1 LKSVTSTGSLKKTPI
16 QQQADMSSEVNSVES
31 SPATTPVHLIKN
43 DISSSAVVSG
53 FNSMDLQSPTNRN
66 LSEKELRDCDVI
78 GTSVCLF
85 LTIAIINST

>member
-1 LKSVTSTGSLKKTPI
+1 MKKTPK
-16 QQQADMSSEVNSVES
+16 QHQTDMNSEVNSVES

-43 DISSSAVVSG
+43 DVLSSTVANS

-78 GTSVCLF
+78 GTNVFLF
-85 LTIAIINST
+85 FSNSH

>member
-1 LKSVTSTGSLKKTPI
+1 
-16 QQQADMSSEVNSVES
+16 MSSEVNSVES

>member
-1 LKSVTSTGSLKKTPI
+1 MKSVTSTGSMKKTPK
-16 QQQADMSSEVNSVES
+16 QQQGDISSEVNSVES

-43 DISSSAVVSG
+43 DISSSAIVTS

-78 GTSVCLF
+78 GMSVCLF
-85 LTIAIINST
+85 LTTAIIN